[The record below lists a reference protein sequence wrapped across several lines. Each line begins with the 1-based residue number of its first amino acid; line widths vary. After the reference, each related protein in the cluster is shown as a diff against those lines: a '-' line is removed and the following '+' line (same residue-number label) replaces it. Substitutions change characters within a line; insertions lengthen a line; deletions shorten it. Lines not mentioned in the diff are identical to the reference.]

1 MRALLFIILA
11 GLFFMTF
18 NASAN
23 DYYVETVKVGRDLKP
38 ATVQEFNR
46 ILKTEAGKVLP
57 GSLVQSRKAADTLI
71 KPSLIQTELGTKLVI
86 ERYDM
91 GELFSTIE
99 VPELESVG
107 QAEWN
112 RICAR
117 ALRDLIYGNFR
128 QPTLTETTKAV
139 ATR

>member
-1 MRALLFIILA
+1 MRALVFIILA

-23 DYYVETVKVGRDLKP
+23 DYYIESTKAGRDLKP

-57 GSLVQSRKAADTLI
+57 GNVIQSRKGADTLI
-71 KPSLIQTELGTKLVI
+71 KPALIQTELGTKLVI

-91 GELFSTIE
+91 GELFSTVE
-99 VPELESVG
+99 VPELEAVG

-112 RICAR
+112 RVCAR

-128 QPTLTETTKAV
+128 QPSAPEAKAI